1 MIILPPTITP
11 RTRPELSSFVIDT
24 IEAEGVSV
32 PPSSRLSR
40 MHDLYHSGF
49 GMIDA
54 DHPDYEIALEGE
66 RDMQLLAFAFDQVFQ
81 TESSDA
87 YLMLVKK
94 LVKDSVLPQN
104 DRQNSPGRDA
114 GFEIYIGAVCTAAQL
129 LPVAWEEPDVL
140 DGTKYAFAA
149 KRLKGIRN
157 LH

>member
-54 DHPDYEIALEGE
+54 DHPDYEIAVEG
-66 RDMQLLAFAFDQVFQ
+66 
-81 TESSDA
+81 
-87 YLMLVKK
+87 
-94 LVKDSVLPQN
+94 
-104 DRQNSPGRDA
+104 
-114 GFEIYIGAVCTAAQL
+114 
-129 LPVAWEEPDVL
+129 EPDVL